1 MAFSFTPTQPQSQE
15 GQAPTSPQAGFGGAT
30 PLAPV
35 GQGTAVSYPD
45 SPWLILHDRDKDP
58 SIGAYVQL
66 ILALVAVLSV
76 ILSASIYGYSV
87 YLTSSI
93 TSKKAELAE
102 KEASFKTYPLEDMRK
117 LSVQMSTLD
126 ALLKNYVSAQSPL
139 KFLEKVVENGV
150 VFDKFTFAKDK
161 GGNYTAQFT
170 AITDNYRNLIQQ
182 LEALHLTEFSKVAPK
197 PENNNPVDGGSIIK
211 IGITTPIFVQGKLPN
226 EVDSLFLVLDK
237 AKITPLFSA
246 SSTAP

>member
-15 GQAPTSPQAGFGGAT
+15 GQAPTTPQAGFGGAT

-87 YLTSSI
+87 YLTSQVA
-93 TSKKAELAE
+93 KNKAA
-102 KEASFKTYPLEDMRK
+102 
-117 LSVQMSTLD
+117 LD
-126 ALLKNYVSAQSPL
+126 AEEGPFKSYPYEEMKRFSTKVATVHKLLDGYVFPQSAF
-139 KFLEKVVENGV
+139 KFLERTLKQRH
-150 VFDKFTFAKDK
+150 T
-161 GGNYTAQFT
+161 
-170 AITDNYRNLIQQ
+170 L
-182 LEALHLTEFSKVAPK
+182 ALPVPSSRPK
-197 PENNNPVDGGSIIK
+197 MAER
-211 IGITTPIFVQGKLPN
+211 
-226 EVDSLFLVLDK
+226 
-237 AKITPLFSA
+237 
-246 SSTAP
+246 

>member
-15 GQAPTSPQAGFGGAT
+15 GQAPTTPQAGFGGAT

-87 YLTSSI
+87 YLTSQVA
-93 TSKKAELAE
+93 KNKVALDAEEGPFKSRGVAKRGDTILLSPGA
-102 KEASFKTYPLEDMRK
+102 ASFGIFKNEFDRGDQFVK
-117 LSVQMSTLD
+117 LV
-126 ALLKNYVSAQSPL
+126 K
-139 KFLEKVVENGV
+139 
-150 VFDKFTFAKDK
+150 
-161 GGNYTAQFT
+161 
-170 AITDNYRNLIQQ
+170 
-182 LEALHLTEFSKVAPK
+182 
-197 PENNNPVDGGSIIK
+197 
-211 IGITTPIFVQGKLPN
+211 KL
-226 EVDSLFLVLDK
+226 V
-237 AKITPLFSA
+237 
-246 SSTAP
+246 